1 LEFRLQ
7 AVGRFTPSRV
17 NAELQTLRATRIG
30 PRLWSQTQ
38 PQRVV
43 IRERI
48 GNVGRAAA
56 GAPHTAALRKP
67 RYDAVRANLDL
78 PDFFENF
85 AGNHFFNWVFQFNK
99 TSFHEVSG
107 KNEIKLI
114 LDSTAIAC
122 FNEVFVA

>member
-1 LEFRLQ
+1 MGQ
-7 AVGRFTPSRV
+7 ASCLSLTGAVQPQRSQRGE
-17 NAELQTLRATRIG
+17 AATNG
-30 PRLWSQTQ
+30 ARLWSQTQ

-107 KNEIKLI
+107 KNEI
-114 LDSTAIAC
+114 
-122 FNEVFVA
+122 